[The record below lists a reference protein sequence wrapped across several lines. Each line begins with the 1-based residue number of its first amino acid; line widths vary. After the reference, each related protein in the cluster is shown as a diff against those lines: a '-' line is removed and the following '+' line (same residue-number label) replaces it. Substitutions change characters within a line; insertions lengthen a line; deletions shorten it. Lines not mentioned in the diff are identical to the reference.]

1 MLHEALANYLETVE
15 QAVLESEGIDVER
28 YIEEV
33 LTSKRA
39 NLRIRLRFAEGYLL
53 EINEAVMVED
63 DRLTSLDYRYHCQ
76 NKQNHLIFRY
86 DNTPHFPNLLTFPHH
101 KHLPNAV
108 IASEKPE
115 ISQVL
120 QEVRKAIP

>member
-15 QAVLESEGIDVER
+15 QAVLESAGIDVER

-39 NLRIRLRFAEGYLL
+39 NLRIRLRFAEGHLL

-63 DRLTSLDYRYHCQ
+63 DRLTSLDYCYHCQ

-108 IASEKPE
+108 IASETPE